1 MKNYLPPFVLIWLLS
16 CQPPPAATTGRTPPV
31 DTLQMKINPETADV
45 TDTSAYFQASGT
57 EPFWNIRLSDTQIQ
71 FTSLVER
78 FKKFTTP
85 HVEPVRAMD
94 ANVKRY
100 QADTESG
107 GLVVEIR
114 QQLCTNAMSGKNFPY
129 QVSVSIQRGTDQ
141 EPTAFEGCGAY
152 IPDYRLHDLWVLD
165 SLEGTPASALP
176 FEEERPMMEINTR
189 EATFMGFAGC
199 NRMRGKL
206 FAERDLLRFTDI
218 ITTRMACPPGNAE
231 AQFLTALRA
240 ATTFRIGNNRLFLS
254 NPNGERLVFKK
265 ID

>member
-1 MKNYLPPFVLIWLLS
+1 MKIYLLPFISASWLLS
-16 CQPPPAATTGRTPPV
+16 CQPPPATTERTPPV
-31 DTLQMKINPETADV
+31 DTLQMKTNQETTDV
-45 TDTSAYFQASGT
+45 ADTSAYFQASGT

-71 FTSLVER
+71 FTSLVAGFEQ
-78 FKKFTTP
+78 FTTP

-107 GLVVEIR
+107 RLMVEIR
-114 QQLCTNAMSGKNFPY
+114 QQPCTNAMSGKNFPY

-141 EPTAFEGCGAY
+141 EPTTFEGCGAY
-152 IPDYRLHDLWVLD
+152 IPDYRLHDLWVLN
-165 SLEGTPASALP
+165 SLEGAPASALP
-176 FEEERPMMEINTR
+176 FEKERPMMEINTR

-199 NRMRGKL
+199 NRMRGTL

-231 AQFLTALRA
+231 AKFLTALRS

>member
-1 MKNYLPPFVLIWLLS
+1 MEIN
-16 CQPPPAATTGRTPPV
+16 QETTDV
-31 DTLQMKINPETADV
+31 ADTN
-45 TDTSAYFQASGT
+45 AYFQASGT
-57 EPFWNIRLSDTQIQ
+57 EPFWNVRLSDTQIQ
-71 FTSLVER
+71 FTSLGEG
-78 FKKFTTP
+78 FEQFTTP
-85 HVEPVRAMD
+85 PVEPIRAMD
-94 ANVKRY
+94 ANVKMY
-100 QADTESG
+100 QAETESG
-107 GLVVEIR
+107 RLVVEIR
-114 QQLCTNAMSGKNFPY
+114 QQPCINAMSGKNSPY

-141 EPTAFEGCGAY
+141 ESTAFEGCGAY

-165 SLEGTPASALP
+165 SLEGTPASALS

-199 NRMRGKL
+199 NRMRGTL

-218 ITTRMACPPGNAE
+218 VTTRMACPSGDAE
-231 AQFLTALRA
+231 AKFLTSLRS